1 MPNNV
6 KPTMRILAP
15 LPRRR
20 RCLIRLMVST
30 RIAASRANRCFS
42 GDTGSI
48 TVEIVKKHRQFRQP
62 RIYSASRT
70 RDEPMKKRQ
79 NPDHGAWDAVS
90 AGAVE
95 IVDREHLK
103 SRIEHGDRL
112 RVKLGLDP
120 TRPDIHL
127 GHTVVLRALRRYQ
140 AHGHKAVLI
149 IGDWTARIGD
159 PSGQNVTRP
168 QLTKDEVT
176 AAARTYLDQ
185 AWKILD
191 QAETEIRYQSEW
203 FDRMRLEDVVQLMS
217 RYTVARMLA
226 RDDFAKRTREGR
238 PVGMHE
244 LLYPL
249 LQAYDS
255 VAVKSDLEVGGTDQT
270 FNLLVGRDIQEA
282 YGQQAQDILTT
293 PLLEGLD
300 GVQKMSKSLDNYIG
314 IDEPP
319 DVMYRKAMR
328 IPDNLILRYF
338 SLVTDASP
346 AEVAAEES
354 ALRSGENPRDVKR
367 RLAERLVRQF
377 HPGADVAAYR
387 NAGGGFLN
395 TAPSDKRVAQ
405 GERSIADLSVEAGPA
420 ASKSEARRL
429 AAQGGLTVDGT
440 VVKSADYRIAPKDGM
455 VLQRGAHRV
464 VRLRLS

>member
-1 MPNNV
+1 M
-6 KPTMRILAP
+6 
-15 LPRRR
+15 
-20 RCLIRLMVST
+20 
-30 RIAASRANRCFS
+30 
-42 GDTGSI
+42 
-48 TVEIVKKHRQFRQP
+48 
-62 RIYSASRT
+62 
-70 RDEPMKKRQ
+70 
-79 NPDHGAWDAVS
+79 S

-103 SRIEHGDRL
+103 RRIEHGDRL

-140 AHGHKAVLI
+140 AHGQTAVLI

-176 AAARTYLDQ
+176 AAAKTYLDQ

-191 QAETEIRYQSEW
+191 QAETEVRYQSEW
-203 FDRMRLEDVVQLMS
+203 FDPMRLEEVVQLMS

-226 RDDFAKRTREGR
+226 REDFAKRTREGR

-255 VAVKSDLEVGGTDQT
+255 VAVRSDLELGGTDQT

-282 YGQQAQDILTT
+282 YGQPPQDIQTM

-319 DVMYRKAMR
+319 EVMYRKAMAV
-328 IPDNLILRYF
+328 PDNLILRY
-338 SLVTDASP
+338 LQLTTDATP
-346 AEVAAEES
+346 AEIADEER
-354 ALRSGENPRDVKR
+354 ALRDGENPRDVKQ
-367 RLAERLVRQF
+367 RLAERLVHQF
-377 HPGADVAAYR
+377 HPGASPDDYR
-387 NAGGGFLN
+387 GKGGAFRSADPEQVSL
-395 TAPSDKRVAQ
+395 TA
-405 GERSIADLSVEAGPA
+405 GERSIAQLFVDAGL
-420 ASKSEARRL
+420 ASSKNEARRL
-429 AAQGGLTVDGT
+429 AG
-440 VVKSADYRIAPKDGM
+440 
-455 VLQRGAHRV
+455 QRGITINDQPVASAEDKVTPQDGWVLRRGSHRV
-464 VRLRLS
+464 VRLKLR

>member
-1 MPNNV
+1 
-6 KPTMRILAP
+6 
-15 LPRRR
+15 
-20 RCLIRLMVST
+20 
-30 RIAASRANRCFS
+30 
-42 GDTGSI
+42 
-48 TVEIVKKHRQFRQP
+48 
-62 RIYSASRT
+62 
-70 RDEPMKKRQ
+70 MKKRQ
-79 NPDHGAWDAVS
+79 KPDHGAWDEVS
-90 AGAVE
+90 AGAVD
-95 IVDREHLK
+95 IVERAHVK
-103 SRIEHGDRL
+103 SRIEGGDRL

-140 AHGHKAVLI
+140 EHGHQAVLI

-168 QLTKDEVT
+168 QLMKEDVT

-191 QAETEIRYQSEW
+191 KSETEIRYQSEW
-203 FDRMRLEDVVQLMS
+203 FDKMRLQDVVQLTS

-226 RDDFAKRTREGR
+226 RDDFAKRTKEGR

-255 VAVKSDLEVGGTDQT
+255 VAVKSDLELGGTDQT

-282 YGQQAQDILTT
+282 YGQPPQDIQTM

-319 DVMYRKAMR
+319 EVMYRKAMAV
-328 IPDNLILRYF
+328 PDNLILRY
-338 SLVTDASP
+338 LQLTTDATP
-346 AEVAAEES
+346 AEIAEEAR
-354 ALRSGENPRDVKR
+354 ALRDGENPRDIKQ
-367 RLAERLVRQF
+367 RLAERLVHQF
-377 HPGADVAAYR
+377 HPNASPDAYR
-387 NAGGGFLN
+387 HEGGAFRGTEPEEVSLLAGER
-395 TAPSDKRVAQ
+395 TVAQ
-405 GERSIADLSVEAGPA
+405 LFVDAGLA
-420 ASKSEARRL
+420 SSKSEARRL
-429 AAQGGLTVDGT
+429 AGQHGLTINDQPVS
-440 VVKSADYRIAPKDGM
+440 SAEEKVTPKDGW
-455 VLQRGAHRV
+455 VLRRGSHRV
-464 VRLRLS
+464 VRLKLR

>member
-1 MPNNV
+1 
-6 KPTMRILAP
+6 
-15 LPRRR
+15 
-20 RCLIRLMVST
+20 
-30 RIAASRANRCFS
+30 
-42 GDTGSI
+42 
-48 TVEIVKKHRQFRQP
+48 
-62 RIYSASRT
+62 
-70 RDEPMKKRQ
+70 MKKRQ

-90 AGAVE
+90 AGAVD
-95 IVDREHLK
+95 IIDRGHLK
-103 SRIEHGDRL
+103 SRIERDDPL

-140 AHGHKAVLI
+140 EQGHQAVLI

-168 QLTKDEVT
+168 QLRKDEVT
-176 AAARTYLDQ
+176 AAARTYLEQ

-191 QAETEIRYQSEW
+191 QAGTEVRFQSEW
-203 FDRMRLEDVVQLMS
+203 FDRMRLEDVVQLTS

-226 RDDFAKRTREGR
+226 RDDFAKRTKEGR

-255 VAVKSDLEVGGTDQT
+255 VAVKSDLELGGTDQT

-282 YGQQAQDILTT
+282 YGQPPQDIQTM

-319 DVMYRKAMR
+319 EVMYRKAMAV
-328 IPDNLILRYF
+328 PDNLILRY
-338 SLVTDASP
+338 LQLTTDATP
-346 AEVAAEES
+346 AEIADEAR
-354 ALRSGENPRDVKR
+354 ALRDGENPRNVKQ
-367 RLAERLVRQF
+367 RLAERLVHQF
-377 HPGADVAAYR
+377 HPDASPDAYR
-387 NAGGGFLN
+387 HEGGAFRSTEPEEVSVVPGQRTIAQLFVDAGL
-395 TAPSDKRVAQ
+395 AS
-405 GERSIADLSVEAGPA
+405 
-420 ASKSEARRL
+420 SKSEARRL
-429 AAQGGLTVDGT
+429 AG
-440 VVKSADYRIAPKDGM
+440 
-455 VLQRGAHRV
+455 QRGISINDQPVSSTEDKVTPEDGWVLRRGSHRV
-464 VRLRLS
+464 VRLKLR

>member
-1 MPNNV
+1 
-6 KPTMRILAP
+6 
-15 LPRRR
+15 
-20 RCLIRLMVST
+20 
-30 RIAASRANRCFS
+30 
-42 GDTGSI
+42 
-48 TVEIVKKHRQFRQP
+48 
-62 RIYSASRT
+62 
-70 RDEPMKKRQ
+70 MKKRQ

-90 AGAVE
+90 VGAVDIIE
-95 IVDREHLK
+95 RAHLK
-103 SRIEHGDRL
+103 SRIERGDRL

-140 AHGHKAVLI
+140 AHGHQAVLI

-176 AAARTYLDQ
+176 AAATTYLDQ

-191 QAETEIRYQSEW
+191 EAVTEVRFQSEW
-203 FDRMRLEDVVQLMS
+203 FDKMRLEDVVQLMS

-226 RDDFAKRTREGR
+226 RDDFAKRTKEGR

-255 VAVKSDLEVGGTDQT
+255 VAVKSDLELGGTDQT

-282 YGQQAQDILTT
+282 YGQPPQDIQTM

-314 IDEPP
+314 IDESPE
-319 DVMYRKAMR
+319 VMYRKAMAV
-328 IPDNLILRYF
+328 PDNLILRY
-338 SLVTDASP
+338 LQLTTDAKP
-346 AEVAAEES
+346 VEIADETR
-354 ALRSGENPRDVKR
+354 ALGDGENPRNVKQ
-367 RLAERLVRQF
+367 RLAERLVHQF
-377 HPGADVAAYR
+377 HPDASPDAYR
-387 NAGGGFLN
+387 HEGGAFRN
-395 TAPSDKRVAQ
+395 TGPEEVTLDA
-405 GERSIADLSVEAGPA
+405 GERTIAQLFLDAGLA
-420 ASKSEARRL
+420 SSKSEARRL
-429 AAQGGLTVDGT
+429 AGQQGITINDQPVTSAEKKVSPQDGW
-440 VVKSADYRIAPKDGM
+440 
-455 VLQRGAHRV
+455 VLRRGAHRV
-464 VRLRLS
+464 VRLKLR

>member
-1 MPNNV
+1 MKENQA
-6 KPTMRILAP
+6 R
-15 LPRRR
+15 LP
-20 RCLIRLMVST
+20 
-30 RIAASRANRCFS
+30 
-42 GDTGSI
+42 G
-48 TVEIVKKHRQFRQP
+48 EW
-62 RIYSASRT
+62 
-70 RDEPMKKRQ
+70 E
-79 NPDHGAWDAVS
+79 AVT

-95 IVDREHLK
+95 VVDREHLR
-103 SRIEHGDRL
+103 SGLERGDRL

-127 GHTVVLRALRRYQ
+127 GHTVVLRTLRRFQ
-140 AHGHKAVLI
+140 ERGHTAVLI

-168 QLTKDEVT
+168 QLSKEEVQ
-176 AAARTYLDQ
+176 AAAQTYLHQ

-191 QAETEIRYQSEW
+191 QGGTEVRFQSEW
-203 FDRMRLEDVVQLMS
+203 FDPMRLQDVVQLAS
-217 RYTVARMLA
+217 RYTLARMLA
-226 RDDFAKRTREGR
+226 RDDFAKRYKDGR
-238 PVGMHE
+238 AIGLHE
-244 LLYPL
+244 LMYPL

-255 VAVKSDLEVGGTDQT
+255 VAVRSDLELGGTDQT

-282 YGQQAQDILTT
+282 FGQQPQDILTT

-319 DVMYRKAMR
+319 DVMYRKAMG
-328 IPDNLILRYF
+328 IPDNLIVRYF

-395 TAPSDKRVAQ
+395 TAPSEKRVAR
-405 GERSIADLSVEAGPA
+405 GERSIADLFVEAGLA

-429 AAQGGLTVDGT
+429 AAQAGLTVDGT
-440 VVKSADYRIAPKDGM
+440 VVKSADDRIAPKDGM